1 MPRGNMT
8 GSIAPS
14 ASNYGGAR
22 YPAKQTDEELRDI
35 ADRVQQIHAAFA
47 ELTLG
52 GGITL
57 HQAHLEGFYDEDE
70 EEWLAARG
78 KDMESHWAEVP
89 DWKLESGFS
98 PLHFLDAEGWRFY
111 IPAFMCW
118 SLKNWRTTHSITVDT
133 VLWALAR
140 TDDHLMNRYELLN
153 RAQSEAVCDF
163 LAFFDRYSGQADA
176 SKAVQAYWHQF
187 KKA

>member
-1 MPRGNMT
+1 MT
-8 GSIAPS
+8 GSIAQS
-14 ASNYGGAR
+14 AERNYGGAE
-22 YPAKQTDEELRDI
+22 YPAKQTNEELRDVAERI
-35 ADRVQQIHAAFA
+35 QQIHEAFA

-52 GGITL
+52 GGLTL

-89 DWKLESGFS
+89 DWKLESKSSALFFFD
-98 PLHFLDAEGWRFY
+98 PEGWRFY

-118 SLKNWRTTHSITVDT
+118 SLKNWRTTKSITVDF
-133 VLWALAR
+133 VLGTLAR
-140 TDDHLMNRYELLN
+140 NNEYVMKQPELLN

-163 LAFFDRYSGQADA
+163 LAFFDRYSGDADA
-176 SKAVQAYWHQF
+176 SEAIQAYWYQF